1 MQIYQEMNKPE
12 FIRRTQKLGGVDREI
27 REEAKRLIVDAD
39 FEDMSELF
47 SLGNFYGGIGVLV
60 YNGRL
65 DVELVGQLMSP
76 NVIRTWE
83 TFEPVVEMIRTKVGN
98 PAIFDNFEYL
108 YRAMKSRTPVNYVK

>member
-1 MQIYQEMNKPE
+1 
-12 FIRRTQKLGGVDREI
+12 
-27 REEAKRLIVDAD
+27 
-39 FEDMSELF
+39 MSELF

-98 PAIFDNFEYL
+98 PAIYDNFEYL